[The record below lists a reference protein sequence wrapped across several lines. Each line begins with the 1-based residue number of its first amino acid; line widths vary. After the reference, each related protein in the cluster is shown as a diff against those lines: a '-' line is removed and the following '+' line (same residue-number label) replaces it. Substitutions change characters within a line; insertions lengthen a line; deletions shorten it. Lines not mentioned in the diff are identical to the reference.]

1 MTGIMFV
8 TGGSRGIGRAV
19 VLRFA
24 REGYTVLFT
33 YRSRREKALE
43 TVAMAKESGARGVE
57 AFQADV
63 SNYREMERVASI
75 ISENYGYLNVL
86 VNNAGILHV
95 GSLAQTTPEE
105 WKNVM
110 SVNLDG
116 VFYTTKAVLHLLE
129 KAEWASIVN
138 IASIAGQ
145 TGNIAASAAY
155 AASKAG
161 VIGLTKR
168 LAVELAPKGIRVN
181 AVAPSFVDTDMVA
194 DFLKT
199 DEDRKRIRSLHPL
212 NLIIK
217 PEDIA
222 EAVYFLADPSRSKA
236 ITGHVLQV
244 NAGRYT

>member
-1 MTGIMFV
+1 MPGVVFV
-8 TGGSRGIGRAV
+8 TGGSRGIGRAI

-24 REGYTVLFT
+24 REGYIVLFN
-33 YRSRREKALE
+33 YRSRRDKALE
-43 TVAMAKESGARGVE
+43 TLTAARKAGATGAE

-63 SNYREMERVASI
+63 SSYRAMERIASLV
-75 ISENYGYLNVL
+75 SENYGYLNVL

-95 GSLAQTTPEE
+95 GTLDQTGVED

-110 SVNLDG
+110 SINLDG
-116 VFYTTKAVLHLLE
+116 VFYATKAMLHLLE

-138 IASIAGQ
+138 MASIAGQ

-161 VIGLTKR
+161 VIGFTKR
-168 LAVELAPKGIRVN
+168 LAVELASKGIRVN
-181 AVAPSFVDTDMVA
+181 AIAPSFVDTDMVA
-194 DFLKT
+194 GFLRT
-199 DEDRKRIRSLHPL
+199 EEDRRKIRSLHPL
-212 NLIIK
+212 NIIIW

-222 EAVYFLADPSRSKA
+222 EAVFFLADPAKSRA
-236 ITGHVLQV
+236 ITGHILQM